1 MTRIS
6 LVRHGQTDWNHDGRI
21 QGRSDIPL
29 NETGRE
35 QARATGLALAES
47 GRRFDGVYASP
58 LVRAME
64 TAALIAGELDMP
76 GPEPVPGL
84 EERSYGLAEGMTGP
98 EIRER
103 FGDDRSEIP
112 EWEDD
117 AALLERVFAALSRLA
132 AHHPGERVLA
142 VAHGGVIGA
151 VARHLTGG
159 ERPAKGETIGN
170 GSVHEFEV
178 IDGELR
184 LVAFNLAPSDLA
196 ELDLDVE
203 VEEAG

>member
-1 MTRIS
+1 VTRIS